1 MKGRVFMTA
10 NTVHTDRKKHR
21 KSGGMQSPDFLMR
34 HPVFSVTIILLGIMI
49 FGILA
54 YFVVQKGSLVKWD
67 LDVANRMHAV
77 ALSSPEWIKN
87 VMLAGDYLGK
97 QGYIATGVIL
107 GLYFLI
113 KRFWKELFMVIVL
126 YAGQVILFL
135 SLGNLFARPRPV
147 FTENIGIVISYPSFP
162 SGHMMSAVIMF
173 GLLAYFIVPKIS
185 SWAGKAAAIL
195 LAVLFVFFIGYSR
208 FFMGAHYITDII
220 AGTALGVAWVTLVI
234 LSIEMISRKVVK
246 ENEKEK

>member
-1 MKGRVFMTA
+1 MTA
-10 NTVHTDRKKHR
+10 NTVHTDRKEHR
-21 KSGGMQSPDFLMR
+21 KPGGLQSPDFLMR
-34 HPVFSVTIILLGIMI
+34 HPVFSVTIILFSLMI

-54 YFVVQKGSLVKWD
+54 YFVLQKGSLVKWD
-67 LDVANRMHAV
+67 LDVVNRMHTV

-97 QGYIATGVIL
+97 QGYMVVGVIL

-113 KRFWKELFMVIVL
+113 KRYWKEFFMVIVL

-135 SLGNLFARPRPV
+135 SLGSLIARSRPV
-147 FTENIGIVISYPSFP
+147 FSENIGSVISYPSFP

-185 SWAGKAAAIL
+185 SRAGKAAAIL
-195 LAVLFVFFIGYSR
+195 LAVFLVFFIGYSR
-208 FFMGAHYITDII
+208 FFMGVHYITDII
-220 AGTALGVAWVTLVI
+220 AGTALGVAWLTLVI
-234 LSIEMISRKVVK
+234 FSIEIISRKVVK
-246 ENEKEK
+246 ENEKQT